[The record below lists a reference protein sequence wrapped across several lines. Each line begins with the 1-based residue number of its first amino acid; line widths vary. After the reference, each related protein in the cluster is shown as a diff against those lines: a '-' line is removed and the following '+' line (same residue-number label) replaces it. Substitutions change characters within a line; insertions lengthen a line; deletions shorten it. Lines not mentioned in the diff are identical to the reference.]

1 MIHKNKDF
9 MVRKSTL
16 YKLLLFCLMTFVFL
30 GCQYADPKK
39 EISEISV
46 DIEWVRFEQ
55 KFYKSSPDELP
66 ALKKAYPYFFPAQY
80 PNSIWEQRLSDSLQL
95 ELFNQINRVFPSIHS
110 LKTQVKSLFQHIK
123 YYFPKTNIPKIIT
136 VVSDVDYHNKII
148 DADTLLLLSI
158 DTYLGKDNYLYTG
171 IPKYISAN
179 LTKDQIVPDMVSALS
194 DRYISS
200 PQDRT
205 LLSQMIFRG
214 KQLYLKDV
222 FLPSTTDHLK
232 IGYTQKQLSWVEE
245 NEEHIWRFFIDEK
258 LLFSSNSNQIYRFI
272 DPAPFTKFYLDIDQ
286 QSPGRVGQWLGWM
299 IVRSYAQNNDVSLP
313 ELLAMPANEMFQKSK
328 YKPSRK

>member
-1 MIHKNKDF
+1 

-80 PNSIWEQRLSDSLQL
+80 PDSIWEQRLSDSLQL

-123 YYFPKTNIPKIIT
+123 YYFPRRCPSFK
-136 VVSDVDYHNKII
+136 
-148 DADTLLLLSI
+148 
-158 DTYLGKDNYLYTG
+158 
-171 IPKYISAN
+171 
-179 LTKDQIVPDMVSALS
+179 
-194 DRYISS
+194 
-200 PQDRT
+200 
-205 LLSQMIFRG
+205 G
-214 KQLYLKDV
+214 KQ
-222 FLPSTTDHLK
+222 SC
-232 IGYTQKQLSWVEE
+232 I
-245 NEEHIWRFFIDEK
+245 
-258 LLFSSNSNQIYRFI
+258 LFSWYSNQNRLPLVWKKRFV
-272 DPAPFTKFYLDIDQ
+272 P
-286 QSPGRVGQWLGWM
+286 
-299 IVRSYAQNNDVSLP
+299 
-313 ELLAMPANEMFQKSK
+313 
-328 YKPSRK
+328 